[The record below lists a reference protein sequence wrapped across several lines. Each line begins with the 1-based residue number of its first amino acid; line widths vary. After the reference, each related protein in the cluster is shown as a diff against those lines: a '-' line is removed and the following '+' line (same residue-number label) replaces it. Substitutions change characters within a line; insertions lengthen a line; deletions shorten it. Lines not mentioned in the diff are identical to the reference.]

1 MEADLRERVKKG
13 VLSDIDLSAALT
25 DSQIADVI
33 DKWIIKETKDYYCPL
48 KEKVDLKRTLFNSLR
63 RLDILTEYLE
73 DEEVTEIMINGKDNI
88 FLEKNGRIIRAEK
101 SFESEEKLRSVIQ
114 QIVADCN
121 RRVNESSPIVDA
133 RLKDGSRVN
142 IVINP
147 ISLDGS
153 VVTIRKF
160 PKEVINIKKLIEL
173 GSITAPVAKILE
185 AFVKAGLNIFVSGGT
200 GSGKTTFLNC
210 LSDFIPKNQRIITIE
225 DAAELQIKGVPNLVR
240 LEARSANVEGENEV
254 TIRNLLKTS
263 LRMRPDRII
272 VGEVRDDAAI
282 DMLSAMNTGH
292 DGSLSTGHANS
303 AEDMIVRLE
312 TMVLMGMDLPLEAVR
327 RQIASAIDVVVH
339 LGRLRDATRRVLA
352 IKEVVGMKDGN
363 VCMSTLFEFKEEGEI
378 NGRISGNLRKI
389 NDLMNVDK
397 LKNLGQIELYREG
410 LRELSTY
417 QAVGVTGAA

>member
-1 MEADLRERVKKG
+1 MDRIKKG
-13 VLSDIDLSAALT
+13 VLSDLDLSVAMN
-25 DSQIADVI
+25 DIQISEVI
-33 DKWIIKETKDYYCPL
+33 DRWILKETQGFYCPL
-48 KEKVDLKRTLFNSLR
+48 KDKIELKRTLFNSLR

-73 DEEVTEIMINGKDNI
+73 DEDVTEIMVNGKDNV
-88 FLEKNGRIIRAEK
+88 FLEKKGRIIRADK
-101 SFESEEKLRSVIQ
+101 CFESEEKLRSVIQ

-133 RLKDGSRVN
+133 RLADGSRVN

-160 PKEVINIKKLIEL
+160 PKEVINMKKLIEL
-173 GSITAPVAKILE
+173 ESISSPVAKILE
-185 AFVKAGLNIFVSGGT
+185 AFVKAGFNIFVSGGT

-210 LSDFIPKNQRIITIE
+210 LSDYIPKNQRIITIE
-225 DAAELQIKGVPNLVR
+225 DAAELQIRGVTNLVR
-240 LEARSANVEGENEV
+240 LESRTANVEGENEV
-254 TIRNLLKTS
+254 TIRDLIKAS
-263 LRMRPDRII
+263 LRMRPDRVI
-272 VGEVRDDAAI
+272 VGEVRDAAAI

-327 RQIASAIDVVVH
+327 RQIASAVDVVIH
-339 LGRLRDATRRVLA
+339 LGRLRDATRRVLS

-363 VCMSTLFEFKEEGEI
+363 VDMNTLFEFEEECEI
-378 NGRISGNLRKI
+378 NGRIKGNLRKI
-389 NDLMNVDK
+389 NDLVNVDK
-397 LKNLGQIELYREG
+397 LKNLGQIELFTEG
-410 LRELSTY
+410 LCELQTFKTM
-417 QAVGVTGAA
+417 GVTGAA